1 MKALV
6 HTRAGL
12 GNRIKTLVAAYR
24 LTDDVTSTCN
34 SFNVLLKNRIPVIAD
49 PATANYQLF
58 TDWRFTIKDTD
69 EIEKNFST
77 VYLQCCGEHQQNSM
91 ALDLEY
97 FRIPE
102 PVRKELAHT
111 FSMLEACDRIQET
124 VDRFTAGWGEEV
136 IAVHVR
142 SWPEN
147 PLRKQNLFDMNS
159 FFRETDRRRNN
170 LRIFVAA
177 DDPAIVDEFV
187 DRYGSRVLSH
197 PCGRPARFTHPY
209 NTEET
214 LVMAFTEMLCLSKG
228 VILIGTYLSTFTE
241 CAWWFGGARQHVVI
255 V

>member
-6 HTRAGL
+6 HSRAGL
-12 GNRIKTLVAAYR
+12 GNKIKTLVAAYR
-24 LTDDVTSTCN
+24 LTDDVSSTCN
-34 SFNVLLKNRIPVIAD
+34 SFNVILKNKIPVIAD
-49 PATANYQLF
+49 PETANYQLF
-58 TDWRFTIKDTD
+58 TSWRFTIRETD
-69 EIEKNFST
+69 QLHNGFST
-77 VYLQCCGEHQQNSM
+77 VYVQCCGEHEQSSM

-102 PVRKELAHT
+102 RVRKELART
-111 FSMLEACDRIQET
+111 FSMIEACDRVQEI
-124 VDRFTAGWGEEV
+124 VNRFTDGWGDEV

-147 PLRKQNLFDMNS
+147 SLRKQNLFDINA
-159 FFRETDRRRNN
+159 FFREIDRRRDN
-170 LRIFVAA
+170 LRIFVAM
-177 DDPAIVDEFV
+177 DDPAILDAFV

-197 PCGRPARFTHPY
+197 PCGRPAGFTHSY
-209 NTEET
+209 NNEES

-228 VILIGTYLSTFTE
+228 IILIGTYLSTFTE